1 MRGTAL
7 LLLATALPLTACGGS
22 SPEPSATATATP
34 ATTVSA
40 ASPGQQTPTATS
52 KPTTQTTPSDGVPA
66 CAASDLTITLGQ
78 PDGAAGSVYVPIVF
92 TNTGTTPCSLS
103 GYPGVSLATGSP
115 PTPLGPEAEPD
126 STSATPQPV
135 TLASAD
141 ASHATLRYS
150 QAGNYECDRTPAQYL
165 LIHPPNQSTSV
176 TMPFTAEACVKPA
189 YLLLHVDYIKPGKQN

>member
-1 MRGTAL
+1 MRRFLAGTIGHGHRHPGHHGVRGIPRSTNANGHEQADNPNHPL
-7 LLLATALPLTACGGS
+7 RRRTSLRCQRSHHHPRPTRRRRRLGLRTHRLHQHRHHPLLPLRL
-22 SPEPSATATATP
+22 PRRL
-34 ATTVSA
+34 
-40 ASPGQQTPTATS
+40 PGHRLPT
-52 KPTTQTTPSDGVPA
+52 
-66 CAASDLTITLGQ
+66 
-78 PDGAAGSVYVPIVF
+78 
-92 TNTGTTPCSLS
+92 N
-103 GYPGVSLATGSP
+103 
-115 PTPLGPEAEPD
+115 PLGPEAEPD